1 MSALSALQHNEPLRE
16 LYERIKGKEPEHETE
31 RDRCSHAQSPDIMFR
46 AVEEGGGI
54 RPRVRLARRGVRAG
68 WATDNMEA
76 EALPGAGGETEKTR
90 VKKLSA
96 K

>member
-1 MSALSALQHNEPLRE
+1 
-16 LYERIKGKEPEHETE
+16 
-31 RDRCSHAQSPDIMFR
+31 MFR

-54 RPRVRLARRGVRAG
+54 RPWVRLARRGVRPG